1 MPELIH
7 EAAFQQ
13 TMDLVVEPALAAM
26 RQTVDMPLSTGGT
39 LHAEIYTPDA
49 ACRAVMIL
57 HGYTESGEKFREMTW
72 YFLKAGYSVF
82 VPDHRGHGRSVREVE
97 DTSVTHVDCFGQY
110 VQDTEQFLQ
119 EIVIP
124 RTRGLPLCLYA
135 DCSEPEL
142 ESRLQVAQ
150 ELRAEGGYAFMME
163 NQLISA
169 CAAAWN
175 LSLDLVGNS
184 EERFDIELV
193 SSGETNR
200 FALYSGDWQGAV
212 GARVSL
218 GEALAGRDI
227 RTDADVWRRVG
238 DELYVSLNRPV
249 RVYEAAENEGGEG
262 AGHLCLV
269 NLPATVSASGSGATV
284 SFREGGCMQVETS
297 CPAVTSSAG
306 WTATPLEGGGTL
318 FTKYGAASSLSIS
331 YE

>member
-39 LHAEIYTPDA
+39 LHAEIYTPDT

-110 VQDTEQFLQ
+110 VQDAEQFLQ

-135 DCSEPEL
+135 HSMGGAIGAMLLMAHPYLFTRAVLTAPMIAPSTAPFPGWLARAMAGTMCAL
-142 ESRLQVAQ
+142 GRSR
-150 ELRAEGGYAFMME
+150 ERAFVGKPFDPARETFEHAFAT
-163 NQLISA
+163 SRA
-169 CAAAWN
+169 
-175 LSLDLVGNS
+175 
-184 EERFDIELV
+184 RFDYYEQKRIRYAHLQNCAPSYGWV
-193 SSGETNR
+193 R
-200 FALYSGDWQGAV
+200 
-212 GARVSL
+212 
-218 GEALAGRDI
+218 EALGVT
-227 RTDADVWRRVG
+227 RTLLDP
-238 DELYVSLNRPV
+238 EN
-249 RVYEAAENEGGEG
+249 AA
-262 AGHLCLV
+262 
-269 NLPATVSASGSGATV
+269 
-284 SFREGGCMQVETS
+284 RI
-297 CPAVTSSAG
+297 
-306 WTATPLEGGGTL
+306 ATPLLLCQAARDTVVLLPPQNAFVRLVKSATL
-318 FTKYGAASSLSIS
+318 EVFDARHELYCSEDRVMGPYVESVLGFLGQ
-331 YE
+331 